1 VTIPRAEIEK
11 LVQAHKNL
19 PDPMTC
25 AIWIRPDASEAWLV
39 EVVSSMAD
47 DEQAGEVIRFN
58 PGITFRFP
66 LALVVGNRESMERA
80 LEKDRDLAGAVA
92 KGEVLHD
99 DGGDAADLVALA
111 RRLAA

>member
-1 VTIPRAEIEK
+1 MTIPRAEIEK
-11 LVQAHKNL
+11 LVDAHRKL

-25 AIWIRPDASEAWLV
+25 AIWIRPEASEAWLV
-39 EVVSSMAD
+39 EVVSSMED
-47 DEQAGEVIRFN
+47 DDRAGDVIRFN

-66 LALVVGNRESMERA
+66 LALVVGNRESVERA
-80 LEKDRDLAGAVA
+80 MEKDRELAGAVA
-92 KGEVLHD
+92 RGEVLH